1 MENRCEKP
9 ETAFDNVKTDSD
21 GLNGPKNTSDTSTN
35 KKIIID
41 TANLKNDTKKAVEV
55 KIETISNN
63 AVSMLENL
71 FT

>member
-21 GLNGPKNTSDTSTN
+21 GLNDTNNTSDTSTN
-35 KKIIID
+35 KTIIID
-41 TANLKNDTKKAVEV
+41 TANLTNDTKKAVEE

-63 AVSMLENL
+63 AVSTLENL
-71 FT
+71 LT